1 MTDDERGP
9 APEEADS
16 ATEGQGAIEA
26 EQLAPELDDV
36 ASLRQALAEEK
47 ARAESHLANWQRA
60 QADFINFKRRSEQER
75 DERTK
80 FANATLVLN
89 LLPVV
94 DDLERALASVPTK
107 LAGMTWVDGIR
118 LIYRKLQAI
127 LEAQGL
133 SEIKAAGEPFDP
145 YVHEATM
152 HGEGEEGIVVEEL
165 QKGYKLH
172 DRVIRPTM
180 VVVGKGKEST
190 EQHNQDSA
198 QPSQD
203 KGE

>member
-1 MTDDERGP
+1 MIDDERGL
-9 APEEADS
+9 APEEVPS
-16 ATEGQGAIEA
+16 AAEGQGAIEA
-26 EQLAPELDDV
+26 EQAAPELDDV
-36 ASLRQALAEEK
+36 ASLRKALAEEK

-60 QADFINFKRRSEQER
+60 QADFINLRRRNEQER
-75 DERTK
+75 DEVTK
-80 FANATLVLN
+80 FANATLLLS

-94 DDLERALASVPTK
+94 DDLERALASVSPK

-118 LIYRKLQAI
+118 LIYRKLQAT

-133 SEIKAAGEPFDP
+133 SEIKAVGEPFDP
-145 YVHEATM
+145 HIHEATM
-152 HGEGEEGIVVEEL
+152 YGDGEEGIVVEEL

-180 VVVGKGKEST
+180 VVVGKGKEGT
-190 EQHNQDSA
+190 EQANKDSA
-198 QPSQD
+198 EPSQD